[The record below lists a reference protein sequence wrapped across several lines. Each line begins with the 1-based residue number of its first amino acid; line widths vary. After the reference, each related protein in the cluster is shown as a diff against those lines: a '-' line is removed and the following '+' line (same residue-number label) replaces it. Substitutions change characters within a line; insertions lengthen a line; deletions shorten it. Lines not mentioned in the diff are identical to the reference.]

1 MKITD
6 KEGYVKS
13 VDRFDL
19 ERIGDVDTS
28 DYYVKI
34 RVRNPRKLQPH
45 WHFEIHRE
53 GSPERWSDAIES
65 VDITELLSDSGYTLD
80 NRVYDEDVK

>member
-34 RVRNPRKLQPH
+34 RVRNPKRLQPR
-45 WHFEIHRE
+45 WFFEIHRE
-53 GSPERWSDAIES
+53 GSRERWCDAIEW
-65 VDITELLSDSGYTLD
+65 VDITELLSESGYTLD